1 MKLLA
6 VSRHRAKHERVP
18 DLLAGHHQPHNKG
31 VTVVIPIHVELYL
44 SSESARQS
52 APLDPMIM
60 AYAIAFNYDGPLTED
75 FVLNLSTCFGF
86 TWYRTVP
93 VIFASGGHASNH
105 QIISEAMPRLIT
117 NAPEKGEFSAWYHW
131 IKAFL
136 QIHPF
141 ADGNGR
147 VASLLFNWGM
157 ITLDEPFPLP
167 YYKF

>member
-1 MKLLA
+1 M
-6 VSRHRAKHERVP
+6 
-18 DLLAGHHQPHNKG
+18 
-31 VTVVIPIHVELYL
+31 
-44 SSESARQS
+44 SESARQS
-52 APLDPMIM
+52 APFEPMIE
-60 AYAIAFNYDGPLTED
+60 AYSIAKKYEGLENQLTER
-75 FVLNLSTCFGF
+75 FILGLANCFGF
-86 TWYRTVP
+86 TWYRTTP
-93 VIFASGGHASNH
+93 VIFAAGGHASNH
-105 QIISEAMPRLIT
+105 QIIPEATPRLIA
-117 NAPEKGEFSAWYHW
+117 NAPERGEFAEWYIW